1 MDVTLNSQNRDNLLR
16 VVKFERPDYIP
27 MTFHINPACWHHY
40 PREALLELQA
50 EHSFLFPG
58 FDSASMPHE
67 PQLEPWLR
75 ADAPYTD
82 PWGCVWKT
90 TDDGILGTVVN
101 HPLASWES
109 FDDFHAPDPQ
119 HTLGMGAFNWDDQ
132 KRNFDETKRNEKI
145 VSGGLEHGH
154 TFLRLLYLCGYEKLI
169 LDMHDDSLFLRRL
182 VEMLEE
188 FNMSIVQRYLG
199 FGAELISYPE
209 DLGMQVGPMVTQEH
223 FKKYIKPS
231 YERLM
236 QPARDAG
243 VIVHMH
249 SDGDIRQLLED
260 LIDGGVEVINLQ
272 DLVNGID
279 WIKSKLAGK
288 ICIELDIDRQQVTRF
303 GTPEQVDALIREE
316 VEKLGSKD
324 GGLMMIYGMY
334 PGVPLE
340 NAKALMNA
348 MERYAFYYS

>member
-1 MDVTLNSQNRDNLLR
+1 MDVTLNSQNRDNLLK
-16 VVKFERPDYIP
+16 VVRFERPDYIP

-40 PREALLELQA
+40 PVEALQELQA
-50 EHSFLFPG
+50 EHSFLFPD
-58 FDSASMPHE
+58 FDPASNPLE

-75 ADAPYTD
+75 ADAPYVD

-90 TDDGILGTVVN
+90 TDDGIVGTVVE
-101 HPLASWES
+101 HPLACWNDFE
-109 FDDFHAPDPQ
+109 DFHGPDPRQ
-119 HTLGMGAFNWDDQ
+119 TLGMGEFSWDDERRDLDEA
-132 KRNFDETKRNEKI
+132 KRNGKL
-145 VSGGLEHGH
+145 VSGSLEHGH
-154 TFLRLLYLCGYEKLI
+154 TFLRLLYLRGYENLMF
-169 LDMHDDSLFLRRL
+169 DMHDDDALLGEL
-182 VEMLEE
+182 IEMVEE
-188 FNMSIVQRYLG
+188 FNMAIVQHYLESG
-199 FGAELISYPE
+199 VELLSYPE
-209 DLGMQVGPMVTQEH
+209 DLGMQSGPMLTPDH

-260 LIDGGVEVINLQ
+260 LIDGGVEVVNLQ

-279 WIKSKLAGK
+279 WIKSELAGK

-303 GTPEQVDALIREE
+303 GTPEQVDELIREE
-316 VEKLGSKD
+316 VEQLGSKA

-340 NAKALMNA
+340 NAKALMTA